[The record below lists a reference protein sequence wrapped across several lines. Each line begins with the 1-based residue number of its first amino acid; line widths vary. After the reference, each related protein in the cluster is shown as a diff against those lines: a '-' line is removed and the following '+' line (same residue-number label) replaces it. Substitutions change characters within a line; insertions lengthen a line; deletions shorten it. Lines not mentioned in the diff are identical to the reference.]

1 MEQEI
6 IETMPTPYGDMYL
19 KFASEQEAKEVLYK
33 QATYFETAYDINGEQ
48 SVAELPCFDEDD
60 EPVFVPNWDMMI
72 DFVGTLYK
80 FTGNEITMDDGTIL
94 PEMSMIDG
102 FHVNTRGEMPAE
114 LEAYRTNPVTPMR
127 VWA

>member
-33 QATYFETAYDINGEQ
+33 EE
-48 SVAELPCFDEDD
+48 
-60 EPVFVPNWDMMI
+60 FVPNWDMII

-80 FTGNEITMDDGTIL
+80 FTDKEITMDDGTIL
-94 PEMSMIDG
+94 PEMIIIDG